1 MQINDNTPIAA
12 LTVGQFKELFGEFS
26 PRMDGHTDKS
36 QPEPPREKR
45 YLYSIKELANFLSV
59 SYKTAWNLKDTVL
72 RPAVYQQGRVIMID
86 ADKVLELMS
95 NENNG

>member
-1 MQINDNTPIAA
+1 MQISDNTPIAM
-12 LTVGQFKELFGEFS
+12 LTAKQLKDYLFGE
-26 PRMDGHTDKS
+26 DGHTDKS

-95 NENNG
+95 NGNNG